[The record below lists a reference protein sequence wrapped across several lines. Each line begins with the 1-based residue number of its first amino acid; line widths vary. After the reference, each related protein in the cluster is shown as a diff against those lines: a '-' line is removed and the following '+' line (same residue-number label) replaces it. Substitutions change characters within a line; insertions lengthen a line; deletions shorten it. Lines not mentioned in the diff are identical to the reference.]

1 MTNADFRELTGAA
14 GDRIGMTRDARCSV
28 KHRAYSRTHI
38 MYLFKELLI
47 ESKGV
52 TGRFC
57 DSVADARGT
66 GVLAEGR
73 RIKTRRRSVG
83 DCCAIPTSPT
93 SRAPQTH
100 KTRSVALL
108 RIIV

>member
-1 MTNADFRELTGAA
+1 
-14 GDRIGMTRDARCSV
+14 
-28 KHRAYSRTHI
+28 

-57 DSVADARGT
+57 NSIADARGT

-73 RIKTRRRSVG
+73 RIKTRRRFGWRLLCDSDEPNQQG
-83 DCCAIPTSPT
+83 SPD
-93 SRAPQTH
+93 A
-100 KTRSVALL
+100 
-108 RIIV
+108 